1 MSTTSPD
8 RWDFDALLAPLP
20 DVRSFGRMIFDP
32 MWAERTHVAG
42 AGVGHEILHVIKGR
56 MELVMGDRRYRVGP
70 GDTAVVPAG
79 TMHRDEFDTTTSL
92 DALFCS
98 FTWPLAEAYFERVGN
113 DTLANMSADRRTQLV
128 AMFDQIRADPLGES
142 PASRALLRTR
152 LLAILLFILRQEDDE
167 PSPEEESASRHL
179 MLQAKEYLHA
189 HYSDC
194 IALNEIATA
203 LRVSPYHLSHVFSQE
218 SDFSLFGYL
227 MQVRMNKAK
236 ELLRARRQNVSEV
249 SRAVGY
255 QDPNYF
261 SKAFR
266 KHVGKS
272 PSAYAAEKPS
282 V

>member
-8 RWDFDALLAPLP
+8 GFDFDALLAPLP
-20 DVRSFGRMIFDP
+20 DVLGFGRMIFDP
-32 MWAERTHVAG
+32 VWAERTHAAG

-56 MELVMGDRRYRVGP
+56 MTLVMDDCRYRVGP
-70 GDTAVVPAG
+70 GDTAIVPAG
-79 TMHRDEFDTTTSL
+79 TMHRDEFDTSKGL
-92 DALFCS
+92 DILYCS
-98 FTWPLAEAYFERVGN
+98 FTWPSAEAYFNLVGN

-128 AMFDQIRADPLGES
+128 AMFDPLRADPLGER
-142 PASRALLRTR
+142 PADRALLRAR
-152 LLAILLFILRQEDDE
+152 LLAILLFILRQGDDE
-167 PSPEEESASRHL
+167 PSPEAESTSRHL
-179 MLQAKEYLHA
+179 MLQAKEYIHA
-189 HYSDC
+189 HYADC

-255 QDPNYF
+255 QNPNYF

-272 PSAYAAEKPS
+272 PSAYAAEKS
-282 V
+282 SG